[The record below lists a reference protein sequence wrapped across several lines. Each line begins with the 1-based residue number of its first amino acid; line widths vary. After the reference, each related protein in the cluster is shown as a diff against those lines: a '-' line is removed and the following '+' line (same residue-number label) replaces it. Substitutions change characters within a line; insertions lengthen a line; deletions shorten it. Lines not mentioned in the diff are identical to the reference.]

1 MNVAGPNDDPPVT
14 PEPEAAPAPPQDEP
28 VSDPSPE
35 ISAESAHAP
44 EHSSNL
50 YAWPQA
56 LQPLASMEAIP
67 APLPPPP
74 RLIPNIGHALAF
86 FFLFVPALIFG
97 AILSF
102 VGALV
107 FLHPGNPRA
116 MLGTIAH
123 NVTFAI
129 VMQAVS
135 YGIVWGLAALIFS
148 LWWRRPFA
156 QGIHWNLAT
165 ARRWFF
171 RLLFI
176 GVATGLLITLAGSF
190 VPMPKAPPILED
202 LTKSQLGAWMLMV
215 FGITIAPLTEELAF
229 RGFLLPG
236 LVNIF
241 RWLERKQMIGETAT
255 RTFGIPLAIVL
266 TSIPFALLH
275 AQQVSDSWGPVLLI
289 GLVSVVLC
297 IVRLRTNSVACGI
310 VVHAAYNS
318 TLFVSLLFQT
328 DAFRHL
334 TRLKS

>member
-1 MNVAGPNDDPPVT
+1 MTLAGPDDDQPVS
-14 PEPEAAPAPPQDEP
+14 PEPEAAPAPGDEP
-28 VSDPSPE
+28 
-35 ISAESAHAP
+35 SAESGPEVSAEGVSVPGHA
-44 EHSSNL
+44 SNL
-50 YAWPQA
+50 YAWPQPQ
-56 LQPLASMEAIP
+56 QPLASME
-67 APLPPPP
+67 PLPAPPP
-74 RLIPNIGHALAF
+74 RPPRFIPNIGHALVF

-102 VGALV
+102 LGALL
-107 FLHPGNPRA
+107 FLHPANPRA
-116 MLGTIAH
+116 ILGTIAH
-123 NVTFAI
+123 DVTFAI

-135 YGIVWGLAALIFS
+135 YGIVWGLAALVFS
-148 LWWRRPFA
+148 LWWGRRFLE
-156 QGIHWNLAT
+156 GIHWNAAT

-171 RLLFI
+171 RLLLT

-215 FGITIAPLTEELAF
+215 FGITVAPLTEELAF

-241 RWLERKQMIGETAT
+241 RWMEREQMIGGQVTNY
-255 RTFGIPLAIVL
+255 FGIPLAIVL

-297 IVRLRTNSVACGI
+297 IVRLRTDSVACGI

-334 TRLKS
+334 TKLKT

>member
-1 MNVAGPNDDPPVT
+1 MIPAGPNQDPPVT
-14 PEPEAAPAPPQDEP
+14 PEPEA
-28 VSDPSPE
+28 DPTAAQEEAAAQPGPD
-35 ISAESAHAP
+35 ISAESAPPP
-44 EHSSNL
+44 EHPSNL
-50 YAWPQA
+50 YAWPQPRE
-56 LQPLASMEAIP
+56 PLVSMEALP
-67 APLPPPP
+67 APPPRPP
-74 RLIPNIGHALAF
+74 RLIPNIGHAVV
-86 FFLFVPALIFG
+86 FFLLFLPALLFG

-102 VGALV
+102 VGALI
-107 FLHPGNPRA
+107 FLHPASPRA
-116 MLGTIAH
+116 MLGPLAH
-123 NVTFAI
+123 DVTFAI

-135 YGIVWGLAALIFS
+135 YGIVWGLAALVFS
-148 LWWRRPFA
+148 LWWGRSFL
-156 QGIHWNLAT
+156 QGIHWNAAT

-171 RLLFI
+171 RLLFT

-241 RWLERKQMIGETAT
+241 RWLERKQMIGEPAT
-255 RTFGIPLAIVL
+255 RFFGIPLAIVL

-275 AQQVSDSWGPVLLI
+275 AQQVSDSWGPVVLI

-297 IVRLRTNSVACGI
+297 IVRLRTDSVACGI

-334 TRLKS
+334 TKLKT

>member
-1 MNVAGPNDDPPVT
+1 MTPAGPNDDQPVA
-14 PEPEAAPAPPQDEP
+14 PEPEAAPTPSQDEP
-28 VSDPSPE
+28 ASEPTPE
-35 ISAESAHAP
+35 IYAEPASAL
-44 EHSSNL
+44 EHPSNL
-50 YAWPQA
+50 YAWPHAQ
-56 LQPLASMEAIP
+56 QPLASMEAIP
-67 APLPPPP
+67 VPPPSPP
-74 RLIPNIGHALAF
+74 RLIPNIGHALVF
-86 FFLFVPALIFG
+86 FLLFVPDLIFG

-102 VGALV
+102 IGALL
-107 FLHPGNPRA
+107 FLHPANPRA
-116 MLGTIAH
+116 VLGAIAH

-135 YGIVWGLAALIFS
+135 YGIVWGLAALVFT

-156 QGIHWNLAT
+156 EGIHWNLAT

-176 GVATGLLITLAGSF
+176 GMATGLLITLAGSF

-241 RWLERKQMIGETAT
+241 RWLERKQMIGEQAT
-255 RTFGIPLAIVL
+255 RYFGIPLAIVL

-334 TRLKS
+334 TKLKT